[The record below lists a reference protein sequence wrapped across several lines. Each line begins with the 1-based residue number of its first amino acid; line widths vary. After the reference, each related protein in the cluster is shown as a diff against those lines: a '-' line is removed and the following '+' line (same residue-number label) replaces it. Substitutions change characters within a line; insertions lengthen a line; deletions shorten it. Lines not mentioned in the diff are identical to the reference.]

1 MKNILIIED
10 SPTYREILCK
20 ALKDKGYKV
29 KGVGSVKSALEEIKK
44 DTYDFICA
52 DYNLP
57 DDTGTALL
65 QHELTKNIPICIMT
79 ASVDRHLFSMAKAL
93 GAVECF
99 DNEVFGFID
108 DLCNCIENQ

>member
-1 MKNILIIED
+1 MKNVLIIED
-10 SPTYREILCK
+10 SLTYREILCK

-44 DTYDFICA
+44 DIYDFICA

-65 QHELTKNIPICIMT
+65 QHELTKNMPICIMT

-93 GAVECF
+93 GAVGCF
-99 DNEVFGFID
+99 DKAVFGFID

>member
-10 SPTYREILCK
+10 SLAYREILCK

-44 DTYDFICA
+44 DIYDFICT

-65 QHELTKNIPICIMT
+65 QHELTKIYQ
-79 ASVDRHLFSMAKAL
+79 SV
-93 GAVECF
+93 
-99 DNEVFGFID
+99 
-108 DLCNCIENQ
+108 

>member
-10 SPTYREILCK
+10 SLTYREILCK

-44 DTYDFICA
+44 DIYDFICA

-57 DDTGTALL
+57 DDTYRGGYPFVP
-65 QHELTKNIPICIMT
+65 TK
-79 ASVDRHLFSMAKAL
+79 AR
-93 GAVECF
+93 
-99 DNEVFGFID
+99 
-108 DLCNCIENQ
+108 

>member
-1 MKNILIIED
+1 MKNVLIIED
-10 SPTYREILCK
+10 SLTYREILCK

-44 DTYDFICA
+44 DIYDFICA

-57 DDTGTALL
+57 DD
-65 QHELTKNIPICIMT
+65 ELTKNIPICIMT

-93 GAVECF
+93 GAVGCF
-99 DNEVFGFID
+99 DKAVFGFID